1 MILSFGFTLKIS
13 IYGKHYRVFDNSAFG
28 GVKIIDVGRDWPV
41 VLILVGV
48 WGIIREI
55 FKNRKSPPKP

>member
-1 MILSFGFTLKIS
+1 MGNIIGYLIIALLGVLVWE
-13 IYGKHYRVFDNSAFG
+13 HNW